1 LQPHEE
7 IVWAGQTPSGTHG
20 WVGGVLV
27 MLFGIFFALIGFLT
41 FSVVGIGFGL
51 FFALLGGG
59 LWYQTLKQTGTRL
72 YLTSYRLIRTRHGTI
87 TNQIS
92 RQIFRGK
99 NLAAFL
105 RVSGYTAYGRN
116 DSAHRVE
123 TFRVDILDPNSGNV
137 LMNLGQVPAPT
148 VNVLETISQVVY
160 CQYCG
165 RSNPTSNNACSEC
178 GASL

>member
-1 LQPHEE
+1 
-7 IVWAGQTPSGTHG
+7 
-20 WVGGVLV
+20 
-27 MLFGIFFALIGFLT
+27 MLFGVLFALIGFVTISL
-41 FSVVGIGFGL
+41 VGIGFGL

-72 YLTSYRLIRTRHGTI
+72 YLTSYRLIRTRHGAI

-116 DSAHRVE
+116 NGAYRVE
-123 TFRVDILDPNSGNV
+123 TFHVDILDPNSGNV

-165 RSNPTSNNACSEC
+165 RSNPPSNNTCSEC
-178 GASL
+178 GATL

>member
-7 IVWAGQTPSGTHG
+7 IVWAGQTPYGTHG

-41 FSVVGIGFGL
+41 ISVVGIGFGL

-99 NLAAFL
+99 NLAVFL
-105 RVSGYTAYGRN
+105 RVSATEPTAGM
-116 DSAHRVE
+116 
-123 TFRVDILDPNSGNV
+123 T
-137 LMNLGQVPAPT
+137 APIAWKLST
-148 VNVLETISQVVY
+148 STYSTQTLETY
-160 CQYCG
+160 
-165 RSNPTSNNACSEC
+165 
-178 GASL
+178 